1 MKRIL
6 CALLAALMLISFV
19 ACTSDNGDTKTTTTT
34 TTTTT
39 RRQDIGTEDPG
50 LEDEGGE
57 GEGYAV
63 DVWLAYGTP
72 IVDGVWDSGVWDKA
86 QAIELTTVMK
96 DNPLATVTAYQM
108 WDNERLYFFFK
119 VLDDDVAQD
128 AEAGD
133 WHNDGIYLY
142 ISELCSFDI
151 TSFDSYSNGTYQFAI
166 INQDKT
172 VLPRYGEQDFE
183 TTDFTC
189 QVNIVEG
196 GIDIEFSYTPKHL
209 ELKAGSQICL
219 DYQYNDCTEGGT
231 RIGCL
236 SWFRAT
242 DGAASPLGMG
252 IGQLLADGEAI
263 PE

>member
-6 CALLAALMLISFV
+6 CVLLAALMLVSFV
-19 ACTSDNGDTKTTTTT
+19 ACGGSDDNKTTTTPTTT

-39 RRQDIGTEDPG
+39 RRQEINNEPPLEEDP
-50 LEDEGGE
+50 
-57 GEGYAV
+57 GYAV
-63 DVWLAYGTP
+63 DVYLTYGTP
-72 IVDGVWDSGVWDKA
+72 IVDGVMDSCWESADAVKL
-86 QAIELTTVMK
+86 ELIMK
-96 DNPLATVTAYQM
+96 DSPAAEVTAYQM
-108 WDNERLYFFFK
+108 WDNERLYFFFR

-142 ISELCSFDI
+142 ISELCSFEI
-151 TSFDSYSNGTYQFAI
+151 SSFDSYSNGTYQFAI

-183 TTDFTC
+183 AEDFTC
-189 QVNIVEG
+189 QVNMVEG

-209 ELKAGSQICL
+209 TLEAGSQICL
-219 DYQYNDCTEGGT
+219 DYQYNDCTAGGT

-252 IGQLLADGEAI
+252 IGELLAEGAAI